1 MFLTI
6 CKHCITNLRKNLELS
21 DLYMSVIGATDFK
34 SSRYR
39 MISRLFSMFAILSL
53 ESVLPRRCLLPNQVS
68 PQGSLY
74 CSPPPSLLGTWVW
87 TPPSCIMHS
96 CGKLSR
102 RRSLGAL
109 HVLILNSMT
118 TSTTLPT
125 TSIFSKYLSPSWM
138 LLCNGAE
145 TGTITV

>member
-1 MFLTI
+1 MFWLFVNIALSIWGKTLNYQI
-6 CKHCITNLRKNLELS
+6 CLSVFNLGLR
-21 DLYMSVIGATDFK
+21 
-34 SSRYR
+34 
-39 MISRLFSMFAILSL
+39 ISKVPGIAWFPSFFMFAILPL

-87 TPPSCIMHS
+87 TPLSWIMHS
-96 CGKLSR
+96 WGKLFKSG
-102 RRSLGAL
+102 SVGAL

-125 TSIFSKYLSPSWM
+125 TSIFSKNLYLFWI
-138 LLCNGAE
+138 LLCYGAK